1 MRKFRVLAVS
11 SHPVQYAVPLFRLLA
26 KHPQLDLL
34 VAYCS
39 LQGAEPGLDPE
50 FGVQIAWDVP
60 LLDGYAW
67 SHIPPKFV
75 RLRLGSFFGLVNPG
89 LWKLIREKR
98 FDVVLVYG
106 YAYLSFWFA
115 MLAAKFSG
123 SGLILAS
130 DATRL
135 APLDGKRWK
144 TPVKR
149 LLLPWIY
156 GLADV
161 ISAPSSGTISF
172 VRSLGI
178 PQDRIFL
185 THYTVDNEYFKKA
198 AAAASR
204 EEIRKSW
211 DVPPDARVVLFCAK
225 LQPWKRPQDSL
236 RAFARANVPQAYLV
250 FAGDGPLRPNL
261 EEEARALGIADRVRF
276 LGFVNQSKLP
286 SVYVASD
293 LLNLPSE
300 FDNWGLVVNEG
311 MVCGVPAVVSDR
323 VGSGRDLIDG
333 HDTGF
338 VYPVGDLEALANIL
352 RQVLPDRERLR
363 RMSDAARQ
371 RMETWSFRE
380 HIEGLIMAVEKAA
393 QCKERSV

>member
-1 MRKFRVLAVS
+1 MRKYRVLAVS
-11 SHPVQYAVPLFRLLA
+11 SHPVQYAAPLFRMMA
-26 KHPQLDLL
+26 RHPQLDLL

-39 LQGAEPGLDPE
+39 LRGAEPGKDPG
-50 FGVQIAWDVP
+50 FGVEVAWDIP
-60 LLDGYAW
+60 LLDGYPW
-67 SHIPPKFV
+67 VLV
-75 RLRLGSFFGLVNPG
+75 RNLSPRPGVSRFAGLVNPG
-89 LWKLIREKR
+89 LWSLIRKRR
-98 FDVVLVYG
+98 FDVVIVYG
-106 YAYLSFWFA
+106 YAYVGFWFA
-115 MLAAKFSG
+115 ILAAKFSG

-130 DATRL
+130 DATSL
-135 APLDGKRWK
+135 APRDGKRWK

-185 THYTVDNEYFKKA
+185 THYTVNNEYFKKA

-211 DVPPDARVVLFCAK
+211 NVPPDARVVLYCAK

-236 RAFARANVPQAYLV
+236 RAFARANVPRAYLV
-250 FAGDGPLRPNL
+250 IAGDGPLRTKL
-261 EEEARALGIADRVRF
+261 EEEAQALGIADRVRF

-286 SVYVASD
+286 GVYVASD

-300 FDNWGLVVNEG
+300 YEPWGLVVNEA
-311 MVCGVPAVVSDR
+311 MNCGVPAVVSDR

-363 RMSDAARQ
+363 LMGDAARQ